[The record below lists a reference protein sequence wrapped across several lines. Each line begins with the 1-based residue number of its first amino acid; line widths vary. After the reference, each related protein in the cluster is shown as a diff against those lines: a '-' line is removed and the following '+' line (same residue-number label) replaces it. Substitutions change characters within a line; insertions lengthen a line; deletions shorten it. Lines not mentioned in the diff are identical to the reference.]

1 MIKVTTSEARK
12 DFADVLKGARNG
24 ERFVLERH
32 NKPVAA
38 IVSPEDLAILQAI
51 EDRSDVMAAR
61 AALAEVAEHGA
72 VPWEKVK
79 ADLGL

>member
-1 MIKVTTSEARK
+1 MDKER
-12 DFADVLKGARNG
+12 KGARK
-24 ERFVLERH
+24 RH

-79 ADLGL
+79 ADLGQGETFGG